1 MRRITPGLMSLKEWL
16 QASRMD
22 IERRGLVA
30 VVPLLEALVIATEK
44 LREADWNDDASGNV
58 PEKFNRSLQ
67 NTDRS

>member
-67 NTDRS
+67 NTHRS